1 MHKETF
7 YLDGI
12 DAASVGVVLQ
22 SPITFSE
29 AEPIV
34 ETVTIPGRNGV
45 LVNETGAYKNRK
57 GNGSCYALSE
67 AVNDTI
73 INISRFLLSS
83 GGYRRL
89 ETSDD
94 PDHYW
99 MARVVNGARIEQR
112 LRVLNPFEIEFD
124 CMPQRYLKS
133 GETAVT
139 FGAAG
144 TLSNPY
150 GFPALPLIKVHGSGA
165 GTVSVGGVTVIIND
179 MTDFLILDCE
189 NMNAYNDDGNQNLNI
204 NAPVFPVLEAGDN
217 GIAFTGGVTKIEITP
232 RWWVL

>member
-1 MHKETF
+1 MYKETF

-12 DAASVGVVLQ
+12 NAASVGVVLQ
-22 SPITFSE
+22 APITFTA

-45 LVNETGAYKNRK
+45 LVNETRAYKNRK
-57 GNGSCYALSE
+57 GKGNCYALSE
-67 AVNDTI
+67 PVNDTI
-73 INISRFLLSS
+73 IGISRFLLSF

-94 PDHYW
+94 TEHYW
-99 MARVVNGARIEQR
+99 MARVKNGARIEQR

-124 CMPQRYLKS
+124 CKPQRYLKS

-139 FGAAG
+139 FDVAG
-144 TLSNPY
+144 TLVNPA
-150 GFPALPLIKVHGSGA
+150 GFPALPIIKVYGSGA
-165 GTVSVGGVTVIIND
+165 GTVSVGGVTVTIND

-189 NMNAYNDDGNQNLNI
+189 NDNAYNNDGNQNLNI
-204 NAPVFPVLEAGDN
+204 KAPVFPVLEAGEN
-217 GIAFTGGVTKIEITP
+217 GIAFTGGVTKIEIIP

>member
-22 SPITFSE
+22 TPIRFAA

-45 LVNETGAYKNRK
+45 LVNETGAYGNRK
-57 GNGSCYALSE
+57 GNGSCYALDE

-73 INISRFLLSS
+73 ISISRFLLGT

-94 PDHYW
+94 AEHYW
-99 MARVVNGARIEQR
+99 MARVTNGARIEQR
-112 LRVLNPFEIEFD
+112 LRTLNPFEIVFD
-124 CMPQRYLKS
+124 CQPQRYLVS

-139 FGAAG
+139 FSVAG
-144 TLSNPY
+144 TLDNST
-150 GFPALPLIKVHGSGA
+150 GFPALPIIKVYGSGA
-165 GTVSVGGVTVIIND
+165 GSVSVGGVTVTIKD
-179 MTDFLILDCE
+179 MTDFLILDSE

-204 NAPVFPVLEAGDN
+204 NAPVFPVLEAGEN
-217 GIAFTGGVTKIEITP
+217 GIAFSGGVTKIEITP